1 MKKIQSMSVIKEVL
15 MKRVIPGIYALVFIV
30 ALLLISLILERRHLY
45 L

>member
-1 MKKIQSMSVIKEVL
+1 MKKVQSMSAIKDIM

-30 ALLLISLILERRHLY
+30 ALLLISLVLERRHLY